1 MDVDVAVKM
10 RFGVDGIEHKHVVEL
25 FGALRTVFEHGAH
38 GRVAVDIGV
47 FALDIV
53 FVGRL
58 ICQLLIRFHQARAH
72 VAHTGALRAVEN
84 ILLGGAGMSALNER
98 SLDRVLDL
106 LDRGAFISIL
116 LVQIGRHLPG
126 KRLCHLVIVAAER
139 LGGFKNRGCDFI
151 RVKQDAPPV
160 ALDNRLDHLALQPLT
175 VSIYCAI
182 LKIQAQ
188 HLGIL

>member
-1 MDVDVAVKM
+1 
-10 RFGVDGIEHKHVVEL
+10 
-25 FGALRTVFEHGAH
+25 
-38 GRVAVDIGV
+38 
-47 FALDIV
+47 
-53 FVGRL
+53 
-58 ICQLLIRFHQARAH
+58 
-72 VAHTGALRAVEN
+72 
-84 ILLGGAGMSALNER
+84 MSALNER

-175 VSIYCAI
+175 ISIYCAI
-182 LKIQAQ
+182 SKIQAQ